1 MYAMRTLR
9 NFKTNQCCHLTSRI
23 ANRAFYL
30 NDEEKTR
37 FVERLWL
44 VAKFP
49 GIEVLAYCFM
59 SNHFHLL
66 VYVPDPRE
74 LASGP
79 RRPAELRAAL
89 GIASANFFTARYLT
103 PLAKLG
109 YIPVAGG
116 EKNRYLPG
124 SSIGFCARERRW
136 SVPNPTTFT
145 PPLWSDPRS
154 P

>member
-1 MYAMRTLR
+1 MRNYGIMYAVRPLR

-116 EKNRYLPG
+116 EKNHYLP
-124 SSIGFCARERRW
+124 SKQYRILREGKAVVRA
-136 SVPNPTTFT
+136 
-145 PPLWSDPRS
+145 
-154 P
+154 